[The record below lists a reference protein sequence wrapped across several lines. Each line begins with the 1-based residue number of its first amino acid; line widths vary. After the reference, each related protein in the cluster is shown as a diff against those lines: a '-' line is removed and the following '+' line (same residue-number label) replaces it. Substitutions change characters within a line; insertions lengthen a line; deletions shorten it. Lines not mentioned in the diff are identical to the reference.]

1 MWLQS
6 LASPGPGEGD
16 SSPGRVKG
24 GLWGAQLP
32 HMSPYSWGF
41 PHAASL
47 PPTPPQ
53 HLAPLG
59 GVDVLRRTW
68 SHARL
73 LTPLHLFPKTNLTFT
88 FVFKFCTHEIQGV
101 YGSSAY
107 KYIDV

>member
-16 SSPGRVKG
+16 SSPGRVRG

-32 HMSPYSWGF
+32 HTPPTAEVS
-41 PHAASL
+41 HTL
-47 PPTPPQ
+47 PPSPTPPQ
-53 HLAPLG
+53 HLAPPG
-59 GVDVLRRTW
+59 GVDVLSRTW

-73 LTPLHLFPKTNLTFT
+73 LTPLHLLLKTNLTFT